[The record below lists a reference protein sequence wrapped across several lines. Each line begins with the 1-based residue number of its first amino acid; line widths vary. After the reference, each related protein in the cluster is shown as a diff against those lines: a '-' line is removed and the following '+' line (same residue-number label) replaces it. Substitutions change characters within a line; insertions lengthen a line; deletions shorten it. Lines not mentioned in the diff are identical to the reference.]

1 MTDKLNNGQ
10 VDPNAKDENQAKE
23 PDGENVDTDAQKDAA
38 GENNDTAT
46 DDKKYSDADVDAIIE
61 KKFAKWKAKHEK
73 AVADAKAEAEK
84 LAKMNADQKK
94 DYEMEKLQAENA
106 KLKKEAM
113 RVELGKTATT
123 LLKEQEIDAT
133 QDMLDFVVGEDADTT
148 KANIEKFVAIIQSQ
162 VKAAE
167 VKRATGETPKSYG
180 SNQGQPEMDEIQK
193 RIAKY
198 K

>member
-1 MTDKLNNGQ
+1 MAEDKLNNEQNQGVGSEGEKKGAEPQGTPEEGGQ
-10 VDPNAKDENQAKE
+10 KADE
-23 PDGENVDTDAQKDAA
+23 
-38 GENNDTAT
+38 
-46 DDKKYSDADVDAIIE
+46 KKYSDADVDAIID
-61 KKFAKWKAKHEK
+61 KKFAKWKAQQEK

-94 DYEMEKLQAENA
+94 DYEMEKLQAENE
-106 KLKKEAM
+106 KLKAEAM
-113 RVELGKTATT
+113 KVELGKTASA

-133 QDMLDFVVGEDADTT
+133 QDMLDFVVGKDADAT
-148 KANIEKFVAIIQSQ
+148 KANIEKFVGIIQSQ

-180 SNQGQPEMDEIQK
+180 DNNGEPEMTEIQR

>member
-23 PDGENVDTDAQKDAA
+23 PDSENADTDAQKDAA